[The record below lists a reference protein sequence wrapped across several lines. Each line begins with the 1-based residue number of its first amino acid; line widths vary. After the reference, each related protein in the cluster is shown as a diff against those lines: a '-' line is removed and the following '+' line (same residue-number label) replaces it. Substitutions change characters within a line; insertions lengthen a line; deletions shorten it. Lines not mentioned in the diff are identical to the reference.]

1 MKARVPQNTI
11 NRTCRTG
18 TISLVHLGKSNKKS
32 HGGKVNELLAMLQR
46 SVTKNSNYATD
57 LLKHTIERKNYVA
70 IAA

>member
-11 NRTCRTG
+11 NRTRRTG
-18 TISLVHLGKSNKKS
+18 TISLVHLGKSNKKIS
-32 HGGKVNELLAMLQR
+32 RWQSQWIFGNVAKVGY
-46 SVTKNSNYATD
+46 KNYATN